1 MKRLIYILLLISLSC
16 FAYSEVIERIVAKVG
31 SDIILQSEFE
41 NHRKQLEQMGQL
53 PEGTTDLDILN
64 DMVESKLIIQSAKD
78 KDYEVDEFRI
88 RQMVNSQIDVQ
99 INRFGSESAFRR
111 ELSNAGMTLSQ
122 LRSFYEEMIR
132 EQRLREMI
140 IQNEIKSKVNV
151 SDIDIE
157 EYYYENF
164 DDLPLRPE
172 KIEIGLIRVDIK
184 PTDSTLKAVRKEI
197 NRIYDR
203 VREGKDFA
211 ELAREYSD
219 CPSSSIGGDL
229 GFFGRGTMLREFED
243 VAFSLKPG
251 EISGIIESSFGYHII
266 KMEEKDEEDIRVRH
280 ILKMIKPTEEDISST
295 VEIVKGIHEE
305 LMQGADFYEI
315 AKKYSDDPSAEEG
328 GIIGEYSADEYP
340 ESFKE
345 YLDRIDVGEITEII
359 REEMSLFI
367 LSKNKF
373 VAERPFLLDE
383 VKEELK
389 EYLLMHKQVDQFGK
403 WIKELKDNSYVEILL
418 Y

>member
-1 MKRLIYILLLISLSC
+1 
-16 FAYSEVIERIVAKVG
+16 VAKVG